1 MEVASQSFLCAD
13 NTMITHIPEP
23 NGIHLHK
30 PQILQMRSR
39 VCLL

>member
-13 NTMITHIPEP
+13 NTMITYIPES
-23 NGIHLHK
+23 NGIPLHK
-30 PQILQMRSR
+30 PQILRMRSR